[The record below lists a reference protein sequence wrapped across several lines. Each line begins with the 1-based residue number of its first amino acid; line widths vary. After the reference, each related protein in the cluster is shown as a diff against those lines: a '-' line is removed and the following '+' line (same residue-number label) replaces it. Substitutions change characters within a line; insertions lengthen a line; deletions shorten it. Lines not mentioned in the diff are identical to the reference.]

1 MAYDRP
7 SWREIDRKKDHTSG
21 RRNKKKQ
28 ENRSE
33 LREHSTRYERYKAD
47 LDRLFDQGM
56 AGELLKQADKEAKAA
71 KAEAQESNTRKT
83 KTKAKGKTATTTRSK
98 KASRIPKD
106 TTKTANRLK
115 LFRAVVDAQDTAT
128 VVAALDE
135 LVASFG
141 LPDDWEILVRV
152 LEHSDEKLI
161 IEAIGKMKEL
171 LPKTTKI
178 PRRFTLKERLRSI
191 GQTAQSSQ
199 LRELA
204 VSLEERL

>member
-7 SWREIDRKKDHTSG
+7 SWREIDRKKDRSG
-21 RRNKKKQ
+21 GGRKKKQ
-28 ENRSE
+28 EKRSE

-71 KAEAQESNTRKT
+71 KAEAQESRARKT
-83 KTKAKGKTATTTRSK
+83 KTKAKGKTATATRAK

-106 TTKTANRLK
+106 TKKTTNRLK
-115 LFRAVVDAQDTAT
+115 LLRAVVDALDTAT
-128 VVAALDE
+128 VVTALDE
-135 LVASFG
+135 LVADFG
-141 LPDDWEILVRV
+141 LPDDWEVLVRV
-152 LEHSDEKLI
+152 LEHPDEKLI
-161 IEAIGKMKEL
+161 VEAIGKMKEL